1 MFPRSQT
8 AGRPDF
14 PSEARLLAKVDY
26 AAIRTSKLPFHIVHI
41 EDSPFTS
48 KPPAR
53 VLEQPVT
60 LFQQLFPHC
69 VLAIRAYAYTGGRAK
84 IRAILI
90 SLLCCYIVLQ
100 LWVYLSS
107 RQLETKTFALVGRS
121 GCYRNW
127 ESLRP
132 RIGYILVSCWDSGG
146 CGIHWTCHSGGIV
159 IFFLTI
165 ELLNLAALI
174 SMGYA
179 RSVLTATFSGCS
191 YDKVLDSLAIHS
203 TINYSHTTKFTGLF
217 LFAFMMFANILS
229 LTSFLGQPKPW
240 EPFAFG
246 AVLVTPNLLSC
257 RFILELREARASKAE
272 QDIVLQDFSREMRR
286 YLAEED
292 AEVEQGPRTIN
303 SYS

>member
-1 MFPRSQT
+1 MESTTPEYRIFLARQIQWIKYATVAPYGVILWELIILVEKEVQYIYFDGGQWTLLKCIYIACRYLPPILWPYILWCYV
-8 AGRPDF
+8 PDHVQEDCVGSVIVLQQMIF
-14 PSEARLLAKVDY
+14 MLL
-26 AAIRTSKLPFHIVHI
+26 
-41 EDSPFTS
+41 
-48 KPPAR
+48 
-53 VLEQPVT
+53 
-60 LFQQLFPHC
+60 QLFPHC

-132 RIGYILVSCWDSGG
+132 RIGYILLVGTVVDVVSTGLVIQH
-146 CGIHWTCHSGGIV
+146 GIRSLSFDGDLQRM
-159 IFFLTI
+159 FL
-165 ELLNLAALI
+165 
-174 SMGYA
+174 
-179 RSVLTATFSGCS
+179 RQ
-191 YDKVLDSLAIHS
+191 
-203 TINYSHTTKFTGLF
+203 GLF
-217 LFAFMMFANILS
+217 LFTFMMFANILS